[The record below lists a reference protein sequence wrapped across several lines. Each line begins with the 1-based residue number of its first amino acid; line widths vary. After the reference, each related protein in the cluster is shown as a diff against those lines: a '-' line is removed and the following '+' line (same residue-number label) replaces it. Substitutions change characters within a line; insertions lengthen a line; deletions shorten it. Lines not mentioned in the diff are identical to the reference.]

1 MPEEGLKH
9 YSPEEVLQKI
19 QAKSPNG
26 NTRMDTS
33 VERSTPKT
41 GRKLSCFSTP

>member
-1 MPEEGLKH
+1 MSEEGLKH
-9 YSPEEVLQKI
+9 YSSKEVLQKI
-19 QAKSPNG
+19 EAEIPNG

-41 GRKLSCFSTP
+41 GRKLSCFF